1 MGWNALVSSLRKAA
15 YRDDLPQT
23 DRWLGETKNKSF
35 LQTAEICHSAV
46 LQVNLRFRGY
56 YPDLTPVRWIS
67 YKNVLPNLTMV
78 HPHSN
83 LSCNVNSPPPL
94 YSSDLSLW
102 ELSQAETPCYGTLEI
117 SEIQGPWRLALVAS
131 MMLLVAN
138 TISHH
143 TSGTEF
149 KDHSH
154 HQQQGASAPLTP
166 PPIVLL

>member
-1 MGWNALVSSLRKAA
+1 M
-15 YRDDLPQT
+15 YYQT
-23 DRWLGETKNKSF
+23 WPWLIHIPISP
-35 LQTAEICHSAV
+35 AMS
-46 LQVNLRFRGY
+46 
-56 YPDLTPVRWIS
+56 TP
-67 YKNVLPNLTMV
+67 P
-78 HPHSN
+78 PH
-83 LSCNVNSPPPL
+83 PPL

-166 PPIVLL
+166 PPLSFCNRAHFKCGTSLKPHYCDEEEFSRYIPLGKVHLPEVNRGG